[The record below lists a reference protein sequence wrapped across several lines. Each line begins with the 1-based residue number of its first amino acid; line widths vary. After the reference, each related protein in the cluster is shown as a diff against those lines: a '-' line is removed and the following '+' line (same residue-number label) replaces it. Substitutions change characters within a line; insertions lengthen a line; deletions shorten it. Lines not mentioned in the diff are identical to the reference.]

1 MAVSILSYWQ
11 KRPSRVRFFIICYTI
26 LRNVTEQSIKCTFWP
41 GFLPLQGTPTGE
53 NNLFFIIFYIC
64 FNHFTE
70 TSIKCTCWPGIL
82 PLQGTPT
89 GKNNG

>member
-1 MAVSILSYWQ
+1 M
-11 KRPSRVRFFIICYTI
+11 FHHF
-26 LRNVTEQSIKCTFWP
+26 TEKSIKCTFWP

-53 NNLFFIIFYIC
+53 NTSFLLFIFYTML
-64 FNHFTE
+64 HKFTE
-70 TSIKCTCWPGIL
+70 KSIKCTFWPGFL